1 MNKIHAFIRLLS
13 LMALSIVSLGYA
25 LELQDI
31 NLPLTRNDADNQLSK
46 DYSFTV
52 LEDASLRRSWNLK
65 DKTVHIDFD
74 LRAGGKAI
82 CVIVEYKTPV
92 SVADARKDISTLT
105 GADSKKK
112 LRKVNKEL
120 AELGLKG
127 CIGIKTD
134 KGWGFAQP
142 SSKSKKKCGRVL
154 IFSKK
159 PTKNRLALSPA
170 REGGNYTAMGSS
182 GGGIDIS
189 AITKSEEAR
198 RSAKPS
204 TPIASAPTTT
214 DKGKDKPTK
223 PIATA
228 DDTPAKDQ
236 ELEGVETEDSA
247 DAFGD
252 EDDSFAAA
260 DSPAGTTSAAEK
272 KGFLPEAVSAP
283 VRSLL
288 ASAGLSALVVDIIIV
303 GVAVLLLL
311 FIFSKISAARRR
323 KKSLAAYESIV
334 NKQPD
339 STGSSNNEA
348 K

>member
-1 MNKIHAFIRLLS
+1 MNKIHALIRLLS
-13 LMALSIVSLGYA
+13 LMALSIVSLSYA

-52 LEDASLRRSWNLK
+52 LEDASLRRSWKLK

-82 CVIVEYKTPV
+82 CVIVEYKSPV
-92 SVADARKDISTLT
+92 SVAEARKDISTLT

-120 AELGLKG
+120 AQLGLKG
-127 CIGIKTD
+127 CLGTKTD

-142 SSKSKKKCGRVL
+142 SSKNKKKCGRVL
-154 IFSKK
+154 IFTKK
-159 PTKNRLALSPA
+159 PNKDRLALSAA

-189 AITKSEEAR
+189 AITKAEEAR
-198 RSAKPS
+198 RNAKPA
-204 TPIASAPTTT
+204 TPIAAAPTTA
-214 DKGKDKPTK
+214 GKDKNKPAK
-223 PIATA
+223 PIAAAET
-228 DDTPAKDQ
+228 TPAKDQ

-252 EDDSFAAA
+252 EDESFAAT
-260 DSPAGTTSAAEK
+260 DTPAAPAAAAQ

-283 VRSLL
+283 VRGLL
-288 ASAGLSALVVDIIIV
+288 AGAGLSALVVDIIIV
-303 GVAVLLLL
+303 AVAALLLL
-311 FIFSKISAARRR
+311 FIFSRISAARR
-323 KKSLAAYESIV
+323 KKQSRAAYESIV
-334 NKQPD
+334 NKQAD
-339 STGSSNNEA
+339 SAANNNEA